1 MQKLFAVAVAGAA
14 SMLYGN
20 EITFTGLDASNPT
33 NLSSSANWSA
43 PPSADVVG
51 VIDLSKTSAA
61 GYVVDGTGLALKGLR
76 IEGAAGKTI
85 TLGGASVLT
94 LGESGYKGNPSLTLR
109 CPVAIAAS
117 QTWDFGEG
125 VTFATYSTISGTAD
139 LCISNFMQYVVHYA
153 TLGYD
158 GKITYRRSSV
168 SQSNMWV

>member
-1 MQKLFAVAVAGAA
+1 MAQYLSFVIFPLEKKKCFCYYTPLVETGNRKAEIMMQKLFAVAVAGAA

-20 EITFTGLDASNPT
+20 EIMFTGLDASNPT

-94 LGESGYKGNPSLTLR
+94 LGESGYK
-109 CPVAIAAS
+109 
-117 QTWDFGEG
+117 
-125 VTFATYSTISGTAD
+125 
-139 LCISNFMQYVVHYA
+139 
-153 TLGYD
+153 
-158 GKITYRRSSV
+158 
-168 SQSNMWV
+168 

>member
-61 GYVVDGTGLALKGLR
+61 GYVVEGVVLLSRDCALKELQAKPLR
-76 IEGAAGKTI
+76 WAA
-85 TLGGASVLT
+85 L
-94 LGESGYKGNPSLTLR
+94 P
-109 CPVAIAAS
+109 C
-117 QTWDFGEG
+117 
-125 VTFATYSTISGTAD
+125 
-139 LCISNFMQYVVHYA
+139 
-153 TLGYD
+153 
-158 GKITYRRSSV
+158 
-168 SQSNMWV
+168 